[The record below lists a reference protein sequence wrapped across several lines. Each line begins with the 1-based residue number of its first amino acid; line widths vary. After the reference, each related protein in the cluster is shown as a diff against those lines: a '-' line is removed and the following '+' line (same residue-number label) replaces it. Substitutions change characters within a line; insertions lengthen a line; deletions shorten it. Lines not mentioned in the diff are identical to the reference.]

1 MKSLLAPRRINAELW
16 SECFS
21 VRICWVCDKV
31 RVGLDGG
38 LGDRG
43 VGLARIGQLEIKD
56 ELVRDHTVHS
66 DIEGVCVNVGRGI
79 TRLIL
84 SFSELPVQLASGK
97 FLAWNACNDRRYT
110 TACDLHVTPGRRDC
124 FRGVG
129 EHEIC

>member
-1 MKSLLAPRRINAELW
+1 MKILRAPRRINAELW
-16 SECFS
+16 TECFR
-21 VRICWVCDKV
+21 VRICWVCDIV

-56 ELVRDHTVHS
+56 ELFRDHTVHS
-66 DIEGVCVNVGRGI
+66 DIEGVCVNVGRSI

-84 SFSELPVQLASGK
+84 SFSELPVQLVSGK
-97 FLAWNACNDRRYT
+97 VLAWNACNDRRDIK
-110 TACDLHVTPGRRDC
+110 AFDLNVTPGRRDC